1 MDIKL
6 VNLKGT
12 KDYLPEE
19 QYLRNKIR
27 FTLEEVFKSYGFK
40 PLETPILCFMDVLA
54 SKYAGGAEIL
64 KEIYHLSDQGRRE
77 LALRYDLTVP
87 FARVIGMN
95 PHLRF
100 PFKRYEIGKV
110 FRDGPVK
117 TGRMREFM
125 QCDVDTAGVSS
136 MMAEAEFILMVLD
149 IFDKFG
155 LDVYVSYNNRK
166 LLSGILQGLQIPD
179 SKINNVI
186 LSLDKL
192 EKIGPEGVRQEIE
205 ALQLQDDT
213 LKRIFDLYDN
223 KQNDLDYF
231 SDNFPNS
238 LVEEG
243 ISELKELNEY
253 LLEVDVLDKTRFNP
267 FLARGLDIYT
277 GTVFEVFLA
286 DGSISSSIAG
296 GGRYDKIIGGFLND
310 GKEYPAVGISFGLD
324 VIYNALSMKKE
335 FRNNRSE
342 IDFYIIPLGTEK
354 ESFRLAGLLRQ
365 CGWSVDID
373 MTGRRLKKS
382 LDYANKEKIPY
393 VIIYGEDELKSGIIK
408 FKDMEKGEEK
418 TLSMQDIPQELKR
431 ILRDGS

>member
-1 MDIKL
+1 MGIKL

-27 FTLEEVFKSYGFK
+27 FTLEEVFKSYGFR

-64 KEIYHLSDQGRRE
+64 KEIYKLRDQGERE

-95 PHLRF
+95 PQLRF

-117 TGRMREFM
+117 TGRMREFL
-125 QCDVDTAGVSS
+125 QCDVDIAGVKSQ
-136 MMAEAEFILMVLD
+136 MAEAEFILMVLD
-149 IFDKFG
+149 AFDKFE
-155 LDVYVSYNNRK
+155 LDAYVSYNNRK
-166 LLSGILQGLQIPD
+166 LLTGILESMQVPD
-179 SKINNVI
+179 SKINSVI

-192 EKIGPEGVRQEIE
+192 EKIGPEGVKKEIK

-213 LKRIFDLYDN
+213 IKKIFDLYEN
-223 KQNDLDYF
+223 KQADLGYF
-231 SDNFPNS
+231 SDNFPNR
-238 LVEEG
+238 LVDEG
-243 ISELKELNEY
+243 ISELRELNEF
-253 LLEVDVLDKTRFNP
+253 LMEVDVLDKTYFNP

-277 GTVFEVFLA
+277 GTVFEVFLNDA
-286 DGSISSSIAG
+286 GISASTAA
-296 GGRYDKIIGGFLND
+296 GGRYDKIIGGFLGD

-335 FRNNRSE
+335 VNSDRFG

-354 ESFRLAGLLRQ
+354 ESLKLASQLRQ
-365 CGWSVDID
+365 SGWSVDID

-382 LDYANKEKIPY
+382 LDYANKENIPY
-393 VIIYGEDELKSGIIK
+393 VLIYGEDELKSGIVK

-418 TLSMQDIPQELKR
+418 ALPLQDLPQQLK
-431 ILRDGS
+431 LL

>member
-1 MDIKL
+1 MSIKL

-27 FTLEEVFKSYGFK
+27 FTLEEVFKSYGFR
-40 PLETPILCFMDVLA
+40 PLETPILCFMDVLS

-64 KEIYHLSDQGRRE
+64 REIYQLSDQGQRE

-95 PHLRF
+95 PQLRL

-125 QCDVDTAGVSS
+125 QCDVDIAGASS

-166 LLSGILQGLQIPD
+166 LLSGILQCLQIPD
-179 SKINNVI
+179 PKINNVI

-205 ALQLQDDT
+205 ALQLQDDMIE
-213 LKRIFDLYDN
+213 RIFNLYDN
-223 KQNDLDYF
+223 KQIDLDYF

-238 LVEEG
+238 LVKEG
-243 ISELKELNEY
+243 INELKELNEY
-253 LLEVDVLDKTRFNP
+253 LLEVDALDKTRFNP

-277 GTVFEVFLA
+277 GTVFEVFLT
-286 DGSISSSIAG
+286 DGAISSSIAA
-296 GGRYDKIIGGFLND
+296 GGRYDKIIGGFLDD

-335 FRNNRSE
+335 FKNNRSE
-342 IDFYIIPLGTEK
+342 IDFYIIPLGTNK
-354 ESFRLAGLLRQ
+354 ESLRLASLLRKN
-365 CGWSVDID
+365 GWSVDID

-418 TLSMQDIPQELKR
+418 SLSLQDIPQELKR
-431 ILRDGS
+431 FLPKN

>member
-27 FTLEEVFKSYGFK
+27 FTLEEVFKSYGFR
-40 PLETPILCFMDVLA
+40 PLETPILCFMDVLS

-64 KEIYHLSDQGRRE
+64 KEIYQLSDQGQRE

-95 PHLRF
+95 PQLRL

-125 QCDVDTAGVSS
+125 QCDVDIAGASS

-166 LLSGILQGLQIPD
+166 LLSGILQCLQIPD
-179 SKINNVI
+179 PKINNVI

-205 ALQLQDDT
+205 ALQLQDDMIE
-213 LKRIFDLYDN
+213 RIFNLYDN
-223 KQNDLDYF
+223 KQIDLDYF

-238 LVEEG
+238 LVKEG
-243 ISELKELNEY
+243 INELKELNEY
-253 LLEVDVLDKTRFNP
+253 LLEVDALDKTRFNP

-277 GTVFEVFLA
+277 GTVFEVFLT
-286 DGSISSSIAG
+286 DGAISSSIAA
-296 GGRYDKIIGGFLND
+296 GGRYDKIIGGFLDD

-335 FRNNRSE
+335 FKNNRSE
-342 IDFYIIPLGTEK
+342 IDFYIIPLGTNK
-354 ESFRLAGLLRQ
+354 ESLRLASLLRKN
-365 CGWSVDID
+365 GWSVDID

-418 TLSMQDIPQELKR
+418 SLSLQDIPQELKR
-431 ILRDGS
+431 FLPKN

>member
-1 MDIKL
+1 M
-6 VNLKGT
+6 
-12 KDYLPEE
+12 Y
-19 QYLRNKIR
+19 R
-27 FTLEEVFKSYGFK
+27 
-40 PLETPILCFMDVLA
+40 PLETPILCFMDVLS

-64 KEIYHLSDQGRRE
+64 KEIYRLSDQGERE

-95 PHLRF
+95 PQLRF

-125 QCDVDTAGVSS
+125 QCDVDIAGVKSQ
-136 MMAEAEFILMVLD
+136 MAEAEFILMVLD
-149 IFDKFG
+149 AFEKLG

-179 SKINNVI
+179 AKINSVI
-186 LSLDKL
+186 LALDKL
-192 EKIGPEGVRQEIE
+192 EKIGPEGVKKEIE

-213 LKRIFDLYDN
+213 LKSIFDLYDH
-223 KQNDLDYF
+223 QQSELDYF
-231 SDNFPNS
+231 GENFPNR

-243 ISELKELNEY
+243 ISELKELNAY

-277 GTVFEVFLA
+277 GTVFEVFLTDA
-286 DGSISSSIAG
+286 GISSSIAG
-296 GGRYDKIIGGFLND
+296 GGRYDKIIGGFLDD
-310 GKEYPAVGISFGLD
+310 GQEYPAVGISFGLD

-335 FRNNRSE
+335 LQNNRSE
-342 IDFYIIPLGTEK
+342 IDLYIIPLGTGK
-354 ESFRLAGLLRQ
+354 ESLRLAGLLRQ
-365 CGWSVDID
+365 SGWSVDID

-393 VIIYGEDELKSGIIK
+393 VIIYGEDELKSGIVK
-408 FKDMEKGEEK
+408 VKDMEKGEET
-418 TLSMQDIPQELKR
+418 TLSLQDLPQQLKKF
-431 ILRDGS
+431 LA